1 MSTYTYLSP
10 AETAK
15 LVRQRLKAT
24 FPGQKFSVRA
34 RKYAGGGSIDVR
46 WEDGPLES
54 EVGAVVKVYEGA
66 GFDGSIDLKYLRTHY
81 LKPDGSVLVHYDPGT
96 EGSAG
101 HHHGEDNRMLIDHMP
116 EEVRLVQF
124 GADLIFCERSRSNY
138 QERLAEAVRW
148 IYGHCVIENATGDPH
163 RDRFG
168 VRWVDGMAHSL
179 IINQRGDETI
189 EQVFWRTLS

>member
-1 MSTYTYLSP
+1 MRKDQLSP
-10 AETAK
+10 AETAQ

-34 RKYAGGGSIDVR
+34 RKYAGGGSIDVK

-81 LKPDGSVLVHYDPGT
+81 LKPDGTVLVHYDPGT
-96 EGSAG
+96 KGSAG
-101 HHHGEDNRMLIDHMP
+101 HYEGEDNRMLIDHMP
-116 EEVRLVQF
+116 EEVRLVHF
-124 GADLIFCERSRSNY
+124 GADSIFCHRDRSNY
-138 QERLAEAVRW
+138 QERFAEAVQW
-148 IYGHCVIENATGDPH
+148 IYDHCVIKNATGDPH

-168 VRWVDGMAHSL
+168 YQWVSGLAHNL
-179 IINQRGDETI
+179 IRDQREGETI
-189 EQVFWRTLS
+189 AQVFERNWS